1 MKKYLKGKNVL
12 AAILC
17 ATLMLGIVPFTVF
30 AANTDEN
37 LYTKNQ
43 ISTSVQYLNQERT
56 QAEITYSVPIEPQ
69 EPVNVIFL
77 VDASKTGENSKNEV
91 VELIMGHGDG
101 VDLMYKYGTKN
112 NVNIISYASDVQETG
127 FINSKEELQKYS
139 SIETMS
145 GEADE
150 AVALEKAAS
159 AVQQAHEMNGNPTVV
174 VWALGSSFNK
184 EAEVDEQLKALD
196 QVLSENDAFITYQ
209 MTDAPSTTL
218 QNYATKFIPAGG
230 TDEISAAYAYT
241 TGSDYEWGML
251 NDLEAIVHD
260 HYKNADFTLNLAD
273 GQTMITSID
282 EVNAKALIL
291 GQRWTGYVAAEIT
304 ENGKGVQ
311 VHMDKLC
318 SGDTLLITAKVTLDP
333 NTAGPETVF
342 EGQDI
347 LLKNSMYTGLFDEK
361 TNDITLHF
369 PAVELNKGERM
380 ITYRLGDDGTVSGSA
395 PGIQTV
401 ASGEPVTIA
410 SADGISKTGY
420 TFGGWIVAEGE
431 HAGERYAAN
440 EAIAMPDYDL
450 VLEPAWGYVGVEVE
464 VGQAVAP
471 VTQNQIMEIPGQ
483 MQALDFSQIFVN
495 DTKIGNTVHTITF
508 LDELLEYVEDPTPT
522 DSNKVIVKGRP
533 EIVYAR
539 NIGAPGNSVIAYIVA
554 DHQNGYDMYISAE
567 GGVKASS
574 RCLSL
579 FAAFDPVSQKYVLDG
594 WNQNLHTVDFNNQF
608 DTSTATELGML
619 FYNCTSLKEVKGIE
633 NLDVSNVTVLQS
645 LFYGCS
651 SLVSMD
657 LSAWDTSSVTNAS
670 YLFAN
675 CTGLQDVQLH
685 WDQTDTQNFITIQNM
700 FQKCESL
707 VSMADSGVED
717 WVLPNVTEAR
727 SFFWQ
732 CTNLQTVDLSKWNP
746 QNIVNLPFFF
756 FECHNLQ
763 SFSME
768 GWNVPT
774 LKSLQQAFTNCY
786 QLEVIDLSSWG
797 NINSL
802 DDLYA
807 AFSSCSNLKTL
818 KIPNIKSGYKDMFF
832 WCTFDYLDNLQYLDI
847 SGWVLDGPN
856 SVSTS
861 EIWGNSWPSGQVTII
876 ADNWEVTADDILA
889 DAENLNLIWNI
900 GTKSFS
906 ANHWN
911 LNDTRQDLSAA
922 SDWLISNITELKGW
936 SGLSGVTSMEGM
948 LAGQSRLERVS
959 ITEAN
964 MPNLTS
970 TANMFSGCTKL
981 TEVDL
986 SGWTGM
992 ESTAIT
998 GMFAN
1003 APTNIDLTA
1012 DSDAIGTA
1020 IKEEYKKNTS
1030 SVRNT
1035 MENAGVKS
1043 IDKNNVQRN
1052 TKPAEPKHTVEEDT
1066 SMYGTIEQ
1074 PLVKEVNKENNEIRW
1089 HEVETPAGTELYLK
1103 TTIQYVGDIGAKSED
1118 INLEVVL
1125 PQGMVPAQEPEVVIG
1140 GFQYTGE
1147 ETGYRSGSVE
1157 AEPTISTNEAGKTV
1171 MTAKVGSMYTGTEI
1185 EISFK
1190 VKLEDIAATGQ
1201 YKLWDVTATTKDKNS
1216 TAKDALRFW
1225 EAVTT
1230 EGTEY
1235 PITIE
1240 STGTGQAWTDVI
1252 RAAPGTP
1259 ITVYTQGGTVESITA
1274 TDSNGNKIDISESQ
1288 KVRIAETNQ
1297 YTFQMPSAAVT
1308 VKVVF
1313 AQSQQPQA
1321 PGETP
1326 ETGGMN
1332 GAQTGDMEG
1341 TGGMDSPRTG
1351 DTNSMVAVIAVV
1363 SICAACTAGVLL
1375 YMLSKGKKQR

>member
-1 MKKYLKGKNVL
+1 MKYLKGKNVL

-17 ATLMLGIVPFTVF
+17 ATMMLGIVPFTVF
-30 AANTDEN
+30 AANTDGN
-37 LYTKNQ
+37 LYTKKQ
-43 ISTSVQYLNQERT
+43 ISASVQYLNQERT
-56 QAEITYSVPIEPQ
+56 QAEITYSVPIGPQ

-230 TDEISAAYAYT
+230 TDEISA
-241 TGSDYEWGML
+241 
-251 NDLEAIVHD
+251 
-260 HYKNADFTLNLAD
+260 
-273 GQTMITSID
+273 
-282 EVNAKALIL
+282 
-291 GQRWTGYVAAEIT
+291 
-304 ENGKGVQ
+304 
-311 VHMDKLC
+311 
-318 SGDTLLITAKVTLDP
+318 
-333 NTAGPETVF
+333 
-342 EGQDI
+342 
-347 LLKNSMYTGLFDEK
+347 
-361 TNDITLHF
+361 
-369 PAVELNKGERM
+369 
-380 ITYRLGDDGTVSGSA
+380 
-395 PGIQTV
+395 
-401 ASGEPVTIA
+401 
-410 SADGISKTGY
+410 
-420 TFGGWIVAEGE
+420 
-431 HAGERYAAN
+431 
-440 EAIAMPDYDL
+440 
-450 VLEPAWGYVGVEVE
+450 
-464 VGQAVAP
+464 
-471 VTQNQIMEIPGQ
+471 
-483 MQALDFSQIFVN
+483 
-495 DTKIGNTVHTITF
+495 
-508 LDELLEYVEDPTPT
+508 
-522 DSNKVIVKGRP
+522 
-533 EIVYAR
+533 
-539 NIGAPGNSVIAYIVA
+539 
-554 DHQNGYDMYISAE
+554 
-567 GGVKASS
+567 
-574 RCLSL
+574 
-579 FAAFDPVSQKYVLDG
+579 
-594 WNQNLHTVDFNNQF
+594 
-608 DTSTATELGML
+608 
-619 FYNCTSLKEVKGIE
+619 
-633 NLDVSNVTVLQS
+633 
-645 LFYGCS
+645 
-651 SLVSMD
+651 
-657 LSAWDTSSVTNAS
+657 
-670 YLFAN
+670 
-675 CTGLQDVQLH
+675 
-685 WDQTDTQNFITIQNM
+685 
-700 FQKCESL
+700 
-707 VSMADSGVED
+707 
-717 WVLPNVTEAR
+717 
-727 SFFWQ
+727 
-732 CTNLQTVDLSKWNP
+732 
-746 QNIVNLPFFF
+746 
-756 FECHNLQ
+756 
-763 SFSME
+763 
-768 GWNVPT
+768 
-774 LKSLQQAFTNCY
+774 
-786 QLEVIDLSSWG
+786 
-797 NINSL
+797 
-802 DDLYA
+802 
-807 AFSSCSNLKTL
+807 
-818 KIPNIKSGYKDMFF
+818 
-832 WCTFDYLDNLQYLDI
+832 
-847 SGWVLDGPN
+847 
-856 SVSTS
+856 
-861 EIWGNSWPSGQVTII
+861 
-876 ADNWEVTADDILA
+876 

-936 SGLSGVTSMEGM
+936 RGVSGVTSMEGM
-948 LAGQSRLERVS
+948 LAGQSRLESVS

-998 GMFAN
+998 GMFSN
-1003 APTNIDLTA
+1003 APANIDLIA

-1020 IKEEYKKNTS
+1020 IKEEYEKNTS
-1030 SVRNT
+1030 TVRKT

-1043 IDKNNVQRN
+1043 IKKNNVQRN
-1052 TKPAEPKHTVEEDT
+1052 TKPAEPKHTAEEDT

-1125 PQGMVPAQEPEVVIG
+1125 PQGMVPAQKSELVIG

-1157 AEPTISTNEAGKTV
+1157 AEPTISANEAGKTV

-1185 EISFK
+1185 EMSFK

-1240 STGTGQAWTDVI
+1240 STGTGQAWTEVI
-1252 RAAPGTP
+1252 RAAPGMP

-1274 TDSNGNKIDISESQ
+1274 TDSNGNKIDISEAE
-1288 KVRIAETNQ
+1288 KVHIAAAMQETNQ

-1313 AQSQQPQA
+1313 AQSQQPQT

-1326 ETGGMN
+1326 
-1332 GAQTGDMEG
+1332 QTGDMEG

-1351 DTNSMVAVIAVV
+1351 DTNSMVAIIAAV
-1363 SICAACTAGVLL
+1363 SMAFFD
-1375 YMLSKGKKQR
+1375 R

>member
-1 MKKYLKGKNVL
+1 M
-12 AAILC
+12 
-17 ATLMLGIVPFTVF
+17 
-30 AANTDEN
+30 
-37 LYTKNQ
+37 
-43 ISTSVQYLNQERT
+43 
-56 QAEITYSVPIEPQ
+56 
-69 EPVNVIFL
+69 
-77 VDASKTGENSKNEV
+77 
-91 VELIMGHGDG
+91 
-101 VDLMYKYGTKN
+101 
-112 NVNIISYASDVQETG
+112 
-127 FINSKEELQKYS
+127 
-139 SIETMS
+139 
-145 GEADE
+145 
-150 AVALEKAAS
+150 
-159 AVQQAHEMNGNPTVV
+159 
-174 VWALGSSFNK
+174 
-184 EAEVDEQLKALD
+184 
-196 QVLSENDAFITYQ
+196 
-209 MTDAPSTTL
+209 
-218 QNYATKFIPAGG
+218 
-230 TDEISAAYAYT
+230 
-241 TGSDYEWGML
+241 
-251 NDLEAIVHD
+251 
-260 HYKNADFTLNLAD
+260 
-273 GQTMITSID
+273 
-282 EVNAKALIL
+282 
-291 GQRWTGYVAAEIT
+291 
-304 ENGKGVQ
+304 
-311 VHMDKLC
+311 
-318 SGDTLLITAKVTLDP
+318 
-333 NTAGPETVF
+333 
-342 EGQDI
+342 
-347 LLKNSMYTGLFDEK
+347 
-361 TNDITLHF
+361 
-369 PAVELNKGERM
+369 
-380 ITYRLGDDGTVSGSA
+380 
-395 PGIQTV
+395 
-401 ASGEPVTIA
+401 
-410 SADGISKTGY
+410 
-420 TFGGWIVAEGE
+420 
-431 HAGERYAAN
+431 
-440 EAIAMPDYDL
+440 
-450 VLEPAWGYVGVEVE
+450 
-464 VGQAVAP
+464 
-471 VTQNQIMEIPGQ
+471 
-483 MQALDFSQIFVN
+483 
-495 DTKIGNTVHTITF
+495 
-508 LDELLEYVEDPTPT
+508 
-522 DSNKVIVKGRP
+522 
-533 EIVYAR
+533 
-539 NIGAPGNSVIAYIVA
+539 
-554 DHQNGYDMYISAE
+554 
-567 GGVKASS
+567 
-574 RCLSL
+574 
-579 FAAFDPVSQKYVLDG
+579 LDG

-707 VSMADSGVED
+707 VSMEDSGVED

-786 QLEVIDLSSWG
+786 QLEVIDLSSWS

-832 WCTFDYLDNLQYLDI
+832 WCTFDYLDSLQYMDI
-847 SGWVLDGPN
+847 SGWVLDGSN

-876 ADNWEVTADDILA
+876 ADNWEVTADDILT

-906 ANHWN
+906 ANYWN
-911 LNDTRQDLSAA
+911 LNNTRQDLSAA

-948 LAGQSRLERVS
+948 LKGQSRLERVS

-970 TANMFSGCTKL
+970 TANMFSGCTNL

-992 ESTAIT
+992 ESPAIT
-998 GMFAN
+998 GMFTN
-1003 APTNIDLTA
+1003 APANINLTA
-1012 DSDAIGTA
+1012 DNDAIGTA
-1020 IKEEYKKNTS
+1020 IKEEYEKNTS
-1030 SVRNT
+1030 SVRKT
-1035 MENAGVKS
+1035 MENADVKS
-1043 IDKNNVQRN
+1043 IGKHNIQRN
-1052 TKPAEPKHTVEEDT
+1052 TNPTEPKYTAEEDT

-1089 HEVETPAGTELYLK
+1089 HEEETPAGTELYLK

-1140 GFQYTGE
+1140 GFQYIGE
-1147 ETGYRSGSVE
+1147 NTGYRSGTVE
-1157 AEPTISTNEAGKTV
+1157 AAPTLSTK
-1171 MTAKVGSMYTGTEI
+1171 
-1185 EISFK
+1185 
-1190 VKLEDIAATGQ
+1190 
-1201 YKLWDVTATTKDKNS
+1201 
-1216 TAKDALRFW
+1216 
-1225 EAVTT
+1225 
-1230 EGTEY
+1230 
-1235 PITIE
+1235 
-1240 STGTGQAWTDVI
+1240 
-1252 RAAPGTP
+1252 
-1259 ITVYTQGGTVESITA
+1259 
-1274 TDSNGNKIDISESQ
+1274 SQ
-1288 KVRIAETNQ
+1288 KVRIAGTMQETNQ

-1332 GAQTGDMEG
+1332 GAQTEDMEG

-1351 DTNSMVAVIAVV
+1351 DTNSMVAVITAV
-1363 SICAACTAGVLL
+1363 SICAACAAGVLL
-1375 YMLSKGKKQR
+1375 YTLSKGKKQR

>member
-1 MKKYLKGKNVL
+1 
-12 AAILC
+12 
-17 ATLMLGIVPFTVF
+17 
-30 AANTDEN
+30 
-37 LYTKNQ
+37 
-43 ISTSVQYLNQERT
+43 
-56 QAEITYSVPIEPQ
+56 
-69 EPVNVIFL
+69 
-77 VDASKTGENSKNEV
+77 
-91 VELIMGHGDG
+91 
-101 VDLMYKYGTKN
+101 
-112 NVNIISYASDVQETG
+112 
-127 FINSKEELQKYS
+127 
-139 SIETMS
+139 
-145 GEADE
+145 
-150 AVALEKAAS
+150 
-159 AVQQAHEMNGNPTVV
+159 
-174 VWALGSSFNK
+174 
-184 EAEVDEQLKALD
+184 
-196 QVLSENDAFITYQ
+196 
-209 MTDAPSTTL
+209 
-218 QNYATKFIPAGG
+218 
-230 TDEISAAYAYT
+230 
-241 TGSDYEWGML
+241 
-251 NDLEAIVHD
+251 
-260 HYKNADFTLNLAD
+260 
-273 GQTMITSID
+273 
-282 EVNAKALIL
+282 
-291 GQRWTGYVAAEIT
+291 
-304 ENGKGVQ
+304 
-311 VHMDKLC
+311 
-318 SGDTLLITAKVTLDP
+318 
-333 NTAGPETVF
+333 
-342 EGQDI
+342 
-347 LLKNSMYTGLFDEK
+347 
-361 TNDITLHF
+361 
-369 PAVELNKGERM
+369 
-380 ITYRLGDDGTVSGSA
+380 
-395 PGIQTV
+395 
-401 ASGEPVTIA
+401 
-410 SADGISKTGY
+410 
-420 TFGGWIVAEGE
+420 
-431 HAGERYAAN
+431 
-440 EAIAMPDYDL
+440 
-450 VLEPAWGYVGVEVE
+450 
-464 VGQAVAP
+464 
-471 VTQNQIMEIPGQ
+471 
-483 MQALDFSQIFVN
+483 
-495 DTKIGNTVHTITF
+495 
-508 LDELLEYVEDPTPT
+508 
-522 DSNKVIVKGRP
+522 
-533 EIVYAR
+533 
-539 NIGAPGNSVIAYIVA
+539 
-554 DHQNGYDMYISAE
+554 
-567 GGVKASS
+567 
-574 RCLSL
+574 
-579 FAAFDPVSQKYVLDG
+579 
-594 WNQNLHTVDFNNQF
+594 
-608 DTSTATELGML
+608 
-619 FYNCTSLKEVKGIE
+619 
-633 NLDVSNVTVLQS
+633 
-645 LFYGCS
+645 
-651 SLVSMD
+651 
-657 LSAWDTSSVTNAS
+657 
-670 YLFAN
+670 
-675 CTGLQDVQLH
+675 
-685 WDQTDTQNFITIQNM
+685 
-700 FQKCESL
+700 
-707 VSMADSGVED
+707 
-717 WVLPNVTEAR
+717 
-727 SFFWQ
+727 
-732 CTNLQTVDLSKWNP
+732 
-746 QNIVNLPFFF
+746 
-756 FECHNLQ
+756 
-763 SFSME
+763 
-768 GWNVPT
+768 
-774 LKSLQQAFTNCY
+774 
-786 QLEVIDLSSWG
+786 
-797 NINSL
+797 
-802 DDLYA
+802 
-807 AFSSCSNLKTL
+807 
-818 KIPNIKSGYKDMFF
+818 
-832 WCTFDYLDNLQYLDI
+832 
-847 SGWVLDGPN
+847 
-856 SVSTS
+856 
-861 EIWGNSWPSGQVTII
+861 
-876 ADNWEVTADDILA
+876 
-889 DAENLNLIWNI
+889 
-900 GTKSFS
+900 
-906 ANHWN
+906 
-911 LNDTRQDLSAA
+911 
-922 SDWLISNITELKGW
+922 
-936 SGLSGVTSMEGM
+936 MEGM

-1274 TDSNGNKIDISESQ
+1274 TDNNGNKIDISESE